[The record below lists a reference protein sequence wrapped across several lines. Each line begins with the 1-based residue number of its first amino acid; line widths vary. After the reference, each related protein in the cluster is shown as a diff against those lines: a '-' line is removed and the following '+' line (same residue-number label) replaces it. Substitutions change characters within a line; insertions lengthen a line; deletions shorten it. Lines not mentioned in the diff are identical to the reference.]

1 MCSIVRGDHF
11 ILPELV
17 AWFRELTYCT
27 KFCGVKNSILKSE
40 KSRMSAKIWSKLFKR
55 KSAKLNK
62 KLNKNSPDEVSP
74 SQNSFD
80 ESVVGAEKTAPG
92 LYAT

>member
-1 MCSIVRGDHF
+1 
-11 ILPELV
+11 
-17 AWFRELTYCT
+17 
-27 KFCGVKNSILKSE
+27 
-40 KSRMSAKIWSKLFKR
+40 MSAKIWSKLFKR
-55 KSAKLNK
+55 KSAKLNQK
-62 KLNKNSPDEVSP
+62 FNKNSPDEVAP